1 MRGQALGELVEGRL
15 GCRGSMAG
23 EEDDDKENTP
33 VHGRRKKGEEVRT
46 SLGRSGGRRLSLSG
60 SKTRPRYLKDI
71 ARKFQLKSGSGRG
84 RLTKHRPLQVD
95 VSPYN
100 FKPRYV
106 SRLLNVG
113 LGNFMSKSPRM
124 TITYSDC
131 AVIMP
136 HYYASQP
143 AALCITSIC
152 RNSLQLGGF

>member
-1 MRGQALGELVEGRL
+1 MEGRL

-71 ARKFQLKSGSGRG
+71 ARKFQLKAATGRG

-113 LGNFMSKSPRM
+113 LRNFMS
-124 TITYSDC
+124 
-131 AVIMP
+131 
-136 HYYASQP
+136 
-143 AALCITSIC
+143 
-152 RNSLQLGGF
+152 